1 MKIFTITMT
10 PINPPYDDGA
20 KNMVM
25 GVARRIGEHS
35 FYFVSSLGKKFQNNG
50 NIIFIQSP
58 FQKQGKHSMS
68 FMQKL
73 YVSLIAIFMVK
84 KLDIFQFFFT
94 PQPYFSNVYKKFIKR
109 NNKRSVQIVT
119 SIHTLFDKNKE
130 DVTPSL
136 FFADRVV
143 VHSEYARK
151 RLLNLGVKNVV
162 KIYPGV
168 ETERFKPLS
177 FNKAWTSGN
186 TAKIVYPGTY
196 KILNDSYSFENFLK
210 ITSDVIEKIPD
221 IEFIM
226 TCRVRTGED
235 AILKKKFGSL
245 LKKYHIRN
253 FTLLDTVDDM
263 PSLFNSCAAGIM
275 PANRAMIGILE
286 IPLVLLE
293 LAALK
298 KPVIYG
304 GVVPLDELESKGIGI
319 RITEDSAK
327 AYSGALIRCLE
338 DERFASEVGIR
349 SQDAVMRDFT
359 MDTAAAQYRK
369 IYSDIQGKLINER

>member
-1 MKIFTITMT
+1 MKIFTITMA

-25 GVARRIGEHS
+25 GVARRIKEHY
-35 FYFVSSLGKKFQNNG
+35 FYFVSSLGRKFKKND
-50 NIIFIQSP
+50 NIIFVQSP

-73 YVSLIAIFMVK
+73 YIFLITILMAK

-94 PQPYFSNVYKKFIKR
+94 PQPYFSVFYKKFVRK

-130 DVTPSL
+130 DIAPSL

-143 VHSEYARK
+143 VHSDYARQ
-151 RLLNLGVKNVV
+151 RLLDLGVKNAVRV
-162 KIYPGV
+162 YPGV
-168 ETERFKPLS
+168 ETERFKPVH
-177 FNKAWTSGN
+177 SGEAARSQN
-186 TAKIVYPGTY
+186 IVKIIYPGTY
-196 KILNDSYSFENFLK
+196 KILNDSYSFEDFLK
-210 ITSDVIEKIPD
+210 ITTGVTEKIPN

-226 TCRVRTGED
+226 ACRVRTRED
-235 AILKKKFGSL
+235 AILKNKFVSL
-245 LKKYHIRN
+245 LKQRGFKN
-253 FTLLDTVDDM
+253 FALLDTVDDI
-263 PSLFNSCAAGIM
+263 PALFNSCAAGIM
-275 PANRAMIGILE
+275 PANRPMVGILE

-304 GVVPLDELESKGIGI
+304 DVPPLDELERKGIGI
-319 RITEDSAK
+319 KITGPAPE
-327 AYSGALIRCLE
+327 AYVKSLIRCLE
-338 DERFASEVGIR
+338 DKKFSSEVGRR
-349 SQDAVMRDFT
+349 SYDAVTRDFT
-359 MDTAAAQYRK
+359 MDTIAAQYRN
-369 IYSDIQGKLINER
+369 IYSDIQRTVHS